1 MKDEKNQGK
10 SKDSLT
16 PFFRALALSLSLFLF
31 LPLLEEKRLR
41 LSKDKVK

>member
-16 PFFRALALSLSLFLF
+16 PFFRALALSLFLF
-31 LPLLEEKRLR
+31 LPLLLTLPPTPWAVIRNL
-41 LSKDKVK
+41 